1 MNESITM
8 KTNIR
13 IIDKNIESAPEITTD
28 QVYEGLLD
36 EEEFIF
42 PDEDISFGFNSEGI
56 KAAMSAERITERIVR
71 NDAVI
76 CKTSPM
82 NDKLFVSDPV
92 FVFVR
97 NAINWAVHTDLT
109 EKYFSP
115 LPDLFMRHAQ
125 KHFPPADYLLTK
137 PNEMTAR
144 HIKFGQAVN
153 DFVSDIRAEYKSEA
167 FANQMKNHED
177 NYLHRHRRNKKL
189 IARLLENHSKL
200 CVVRLDLHLGKA
212 NNEHLNLASARKHI
226 SRFTNNQRH
235 NQLFADKVAHVIK
248 LELSHRRGY
257 HFHVFI
263 FFDGQAK
270 RNADYYANE
279 IGHYWINTITKGNG
293 SFYSCHQHKNRYKR
307 CGIGL
312 VDWDDQE
319 KISALLYAM
328 SYVAKSDQHFREKD
342 SRKQRAWF
350 TSPIPPRRQT
360 HGRPRKTTPT
370 SAAEAVQPSQTPLG
384 G

>member
-1 MNESITM
+1 M
-8 KTNIR
+8 KTQKH
-13 IIDKNIESAPEITTD
+13 IIKEHIESAPEARTNQIYD
-28 QVYEGLLD
+28 GLLD
-36 EEEFIF
+36 EEEILFI
-42 PDEDISFGFNSEGI
+42 DEDISLGVKPDSI
-56 KAAMSAERITERIVR
+56 RAAMIAERATERIVR
-71 NDAVI
+71 SNAVI
-76 CKTSPM
+76 CKTSPK
-82 NDKLFVSDPV
+82 NDALFVSDPE

-97 NAINWAVHTDLT
+97 NAIYQAVHADLG

-115 LPDLFMRHAQ
+115 LPDLFLRHAL
-125 KHFPPADYLLTK
+125 KNFPPANYLDTN
-137 PNEMTAR
+137 PNELMPWG
-144 HIKFGQAVN
+144 IKFGQAVN
-153 DFVSDIRAEYKSEA
+153 DLASAIRVDYKSEA
-167 FANQMKNHED
+167 FANKMKNHED